1 MGDLTENSIAANTD
15 IEEKLDKIKD
25 MRTDYLNLVN
35 DFLEDYASE
44 LVQDPVMKGAWKDA
58 FVNNTVRQHA
68 ITVTNK
74 KESLF
79 PRPQLSEL
87 ERQTMEVHKST
98 MEFHQISLDQMQKT
112 STAQGIDKAEQD
124 RIMAETEGNTFLGE
138 CSVLGDLMEDE
149 DWEDVDDEAVSSAMR
164 NLSKW
169 QDQMTIIENP
179 YF

>member
-1 MGDLTENSIAANTD
+1 
-15 IEEKLDKIKD
+15 
-25 MRTDYLNLVN
+25 MRTDYLNLVD

-44 LVQDPVMKGAWKDA
+44 LVQDPVMKGAWKDDPA
-58 FVNNTVRQHA
+58 FVNNSVRQHV
-68 ITVTNK
+68 ITIPNK

-98 MEFHQISLDQMQKT
+98 MEFHQLSLDQIQKT
-112 STAQGIDKAEQD
+112 STVQVVDKAEWQ
-124 RIMAETEGNTFLGE
+124 RLRATPFLGE
-138 CSVLGDLMEDE
+138 CSLLGDLMEDE

>member
-1 MGDLTENSIAANTD
+1 MGDLTENSIDANTD

-44 LVQDPVMKGAWKDA
+44 LVQDPVMKGDWKDDPA
-58 FVNNTVRQHA
+58 FVNNSVRQHV
-68 ITVTNK
+68 ITITNK

-98 MEFHQISLDQMQKT
+98 MEFHQLSLDQIQKT
-112 STAQGIDKAEQD
+112 STVQVVDNAE
-124 RIMAETEGNTFLGE
+124 
-138 CSVLGDLMEDE
+138 
-149 DWEDVDDEAVSSAMR
+149 
-164 NLSKW
+164 
-169 QDQMTIIENP
+169 
-179 YF
+179 